1 MIICIYIYICI
12 YVHAVIL
19 ENRKQMKNKSIT
31 NLGYRIAVSLAL
43 GDNPFPRRDDKCAL
57 QKMLSK
63 NRRVVRSKSRTS
75 LDPFKQRGPKHRSIS
90 VNCALDK

>member
-1 MIICIYIYICI
+1 
-12 YVHAVIL
+12 
-19 ENRKQMKNKSIT
+19 MKNKSIT

-63 NRRVVRSKSRTS
+63 NRRVVRSNSRSS

-90 VNCALDK
+90 VNCALDKYRMMIEKFIGS